1 MKFNIIAPSLNHISD
16 SEWNE
21 LFKKYNIN
29 LEIKFGYPDDKND
42 ILVLVDEAMID
53 YNTEFKNVRGW
64 ILESP
69 AILEYFKPGFFDKV
83 KEIQN
88 QFKCI
93 YTHNRKL
100 LESSNIYKFFPV
112 NDAWII
118 HNQVVEKSKLI
129 SFIVSDKKW
138 TAGHKFRHEILNNL
152 TTIIDIFGRNINNID
167 IKEKALNDYYFSLT
181 VENCKED
188 YYYTEKIIDC
198 FKTKTIPIYWGC
210 PSIGNFFDANGIITF
225 NTIEELNNIL
235 LNISIDEYNLRL
247 KSIETNYRLVSSITT
262 QFKYFENYYD
272 KL

>member
-1 MKFNIIAPSLNHISD
+1 MKFNVIAPSLNHISD
-16 SEWNE
+16 SYWNE

-29 LEIKFGYPDDKND
+29 LKIKYGYPDNKND
-42 ILVLVDEAMID
+42 LLILVDYALLD
-53 YNTEFKNVRGW
+53 YNRDFKNVRGW

-69 AILEYFKPGFFDKV
+69 AILEYFKSGFFDKV
-83 KEIQN
+83 KEIEN
-88 QFKCI
+88 QFECI

-138 TAGHKFRHEILNNL
+138 TDGHQLRHKILEKL
-152 TTIIDIFGRNINNID
+152 PIKMDIFGRNINDID
-167 IKEKALNDYYFSLT
+167 IKEKGLNDYYFSL
-181 VENCKED
+181 VIENCKED

-210 PSIGNFFDANGIITF
+210 PSIGNFFDRNGIITF
-225 NTIEELNNIL
+225 DTLEELNNIL
-235 LNISIDEYNLRL
+235 LNISINEYNLRL
-247 KSIETNYRLVSSITT
+247 KSIETNYELVSSINTP
-262 QFKYFENYYD
+262 FKYFEKYD